1 MEITETT
8 AVVSGASSGIGRA
21 TAEALAAY
29 GSHPVLLAR
38 TESDLEDVAD
48 RIHSRGGEATVFPVD
63 LSDADA
69 VAAVADDIRAAV
81 GVPDIIVNNAGVG
94 EWRAIDET
102 TPEQAELSMDVP
114 YLAAFYLTRAFVEGM
129 LDRDRGHVVN
139 LTSAA
144 AYVPPPGATAY
155 NASRWAM
162 RGFSRSLRGDF
173 RGTNLGVTLL
183 AAAKVDTPYFENNPG
198 SEKRI
203 PHIAKLFRTL
213 SPEQVAGAVV
223 EAIKDERKRLLLPA
237 EFRAALFLNRLFPG
251 LMQWLTN
258 ATGWKREQ

>member
-1 MEITETT
+1 MEVNDAT

-21 TAEALAAY
+21 TAEAVAAY
-29 GSHPVLLAR
+29 GGHPVLLAR
-38 TESDLEDVAD
+38 TESNLEAVVDV
-48 RIHSRGGEATVFPVD
+48 IHSRGGEATAFPVD
-63 LSDADA
+63 LSDSDA
-69 VAAVADDIRAAV
+69 VETVAEEIRADV

-102 TPEQAELSMDVP
+102 TPAQAELSMDVP
-114 YLAAFYLTRAFVEGM
+114 YFAAFYLTRAFVDEM

-198 SEKRI
+198 SEERI

-213 SPEQVAGAVV
+213 SPQQVAEAVV
-223 EAIKDERKRLLLPA
+223 EAVKDERKRVLLPT
-237 EFRAALFLNRLFPG
+237 EFRAVLGVNRLFPG

-258 ATGWKREQ
+258 ATGWKRN